1 MSNTTRLPILAS
13 ALLSVALCVGA
24 QAQQA
29 NMSFFVTSVGSG
41 KGADLGVLAGADRH
55 CQQLAQAAGAGGK
68 TWHAYISTQAAN
80 GQPAV
85 NARDRIGNGP
95 WQNAK
100 GAVIAK
106 SVDELHG
113 ANNLNKQTALSE
125 KATPTK
131 VRGDTPNEHDALT
144 GSTMDGRAYPPGED
158 RTCKNWT
165 SSTQGSAMLGHIDR
179 EGLRD
184 DAESKSWNASHPS
197 RGSDGGCS
205 QADLKSTGGG
215 GLFYCFAVN

>member
-1 MSNTTRLPILAS
+1 MSNTTGLPILAS
-13 ALLSVALCVGA
+13 ALLSIAMCVGA

-29 NMSFFVTSVGSG
+29 NMSFFVTSVRSG
-41 KGADLGVLAGADRH
+41 KGADLGGLAGADRH
-55 CQQLAQAAGAGGK
+55 CQQLAQAAGAGAK
-68 TWHAYISTQAAN
+68 TWHAYVSTQAAN

-125 KATPTK
+125 KGTPTK
-131 VRGDTPNEHDALT
+131 VRGDTPNEHNALT

-179 EGLRD
+179 EGLSD
-184 DAESKSWNASHPS
+184 DAAPKSWNASHPS

-215 GLFYCFAVN
+215 GLFYCFAIN